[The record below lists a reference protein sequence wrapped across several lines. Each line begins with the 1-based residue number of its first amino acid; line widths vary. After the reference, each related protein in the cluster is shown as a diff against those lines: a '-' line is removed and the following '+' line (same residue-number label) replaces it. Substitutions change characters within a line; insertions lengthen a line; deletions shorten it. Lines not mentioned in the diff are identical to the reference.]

1 MLNDTARACSSIS
14 PCVLWALPPDVRCQ
28 VFDVLASVPWLDET
42 NVQQKELKGVAMIGL
57 LGTLEEVGFNI
68 RAQVQRIW
76 AGKPQLPAKVG
87 CRFVCRCCHLSD
99 SLHSAHQSKGRFVE

>member
-1 MLNDTARACSSIS
+1 M
-14 PCVLWALPPDVRCQ
+14 LWASLPNARCQ

-76 AGKPQLPAKVG
+76 AGKPRLPVLVAS
-87 CRFVCRCCHLSD
+87 RFVCRCCHLSD
-99 SLHSAHQSKGRFVE
+99 SLHSAHQPKGRLVE